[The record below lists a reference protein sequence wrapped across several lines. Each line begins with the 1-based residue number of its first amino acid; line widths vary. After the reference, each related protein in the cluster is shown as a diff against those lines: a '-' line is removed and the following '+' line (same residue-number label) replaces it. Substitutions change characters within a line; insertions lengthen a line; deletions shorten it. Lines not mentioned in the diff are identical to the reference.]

1 MGINPQGECLMEYLG
16 VQNSVFLRGNK
27 PTFAICNRKEVID
40 LRVETDKMGDL
51 VSKLECI

>member
-1 MGINPQGECLMEYLG
+1 MEYLG

-27 PTFAICNRKEVID
+27 PTFAICNRKEVTD